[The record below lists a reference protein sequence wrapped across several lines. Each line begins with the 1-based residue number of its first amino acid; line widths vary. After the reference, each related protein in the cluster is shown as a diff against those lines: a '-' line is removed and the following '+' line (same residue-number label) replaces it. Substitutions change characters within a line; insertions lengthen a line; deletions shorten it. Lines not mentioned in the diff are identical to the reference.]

1 MLQLRS
7 LRVLGG
13 PLKLP
18 LTAAVNSGFDDVAST
33 T

>member
-7 LRVLGG
+7 LAVFGG

-18 LTAAVNSGFDDVAST
+18 VTAAVSSGLEELAST
-33 T
+33 M